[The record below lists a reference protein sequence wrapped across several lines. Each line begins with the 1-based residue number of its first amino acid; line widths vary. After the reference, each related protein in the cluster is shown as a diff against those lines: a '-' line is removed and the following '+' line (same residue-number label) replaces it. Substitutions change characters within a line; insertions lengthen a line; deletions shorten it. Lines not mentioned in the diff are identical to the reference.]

1 MNTTVE
7 KEKQRET
14 EVGLRPSVRFE
25 GLAEVA
31 KRVKCHKFH
40 LSAVLHG
47 RRKAND
53 RLRRELLALG
63 IATTADGER
72 I

>member
-1 MNTTVE
+1 MRE
-7 KEKQRET
+7 KSAGA
-14 EVGLRPSVRFE
+14 VASLRPSVRFE
-25 GLAEVA
+25 GLADVA

-63 IATTADGER
+63 ISTTANGER